1 MMQMNELTFGY
12 SKKHVLFDGLNLNL
26 KKGHIY
32 GLFGVNGAG
41 KTTLLKHMSGVLFPQ
56 KGSIEFKGSGF
67 KNRPVELLQ
76 DLYIIPET
84 FSLPPISIQSYF
96 KIHAPFYPKT
106 DEQKFYA
113 CLKEFDLTD
122 SLKLHQLSYG
132 QQKKFIIA
140 FALSTNVSL
149 ILMDEPTNGLDIPS
163 KSQFRKL
170 LAQNIQEES
179 CIVISTHQVR
189 DLSSLIDYIIIL
201 DNGKIK
207 FAHSMDEIISH
218 LHFTVLESATNDVLF
233 YEEQFGGIKAI
244 SRVQSDKEFDVDFEL
259 LFNAVINN
267 SEIINNEFKN

>member
-1 MMQMNELTFGY
+1 MVKITDLTFGY
-12 SKKHVLFDGLNLNL
+12 SKKKTLFDELNLNL
-26 KKGHIY
+26 HKGHIY

-41 KTTLLKHMSGVLFPQ
+41 KTTLLKQVSGVLFPK
-56 KGSIEFKGSGF
+56 KGSVAFKG
-67 KNRPVELLQ
+67 KELTHRPVELLQ

-84 FSLPPISIQSYF
+84 FSLPPISIQHYF

-106 DEQKFYA
+106 SEQKFHEY
-113 CLKEFDLTD
+113 LKEFDLLETQ
-122 SLKLHQLSYG
+122 KLHQLSYG

-170 LAQNIQEES
+170 LAQYIHEES

-189 DLSSLIDYIIIL
+189 DLASLIDYIIIL

-207 FAHSMDEIISH
+207 FSYDLNEIIRH
-218 LHFTVLESATNDVLF
+218 LHFVLLENPADDVLY

-244 SRVQSDKEFDVDFEL
+244 SRQSNEKELDVDFEL
-259 LFNAVINN
+259 LFNAVIHN
-267 SEIINNEFKN
+267 SELINNEFKN